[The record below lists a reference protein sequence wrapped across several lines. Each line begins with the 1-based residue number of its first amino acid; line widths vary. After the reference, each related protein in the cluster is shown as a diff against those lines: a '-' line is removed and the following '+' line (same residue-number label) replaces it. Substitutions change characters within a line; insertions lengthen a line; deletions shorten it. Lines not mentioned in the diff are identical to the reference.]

1 LILDG
6 NDLAHSRCME
16 VGHQLST
23 ARQRRGLT
31 LDDISR
37 TTKIPVSLLE
47 AIERDDVAR
56 LPQGFFTRAFV
67 RAYAHEVGVNADD
80 LLDRAQLGEV
90 EEVADAPVVHV
101 PIEEPSS
108 SKSLFVGLALGVAC
122 TMFYSSYASPAQ
134 PAVPSPA
141 AVTSVTA
148 RVEPAAFAPP
158 PCAPAAPVEAPVP
171 IRRPAPVQSIPVTHI
186 VPATQVEPSSA
197 IADSAPVMS
206 DAILPT
212 PDPAPAP
219 SPVEQF

>member
-1 LILDG
+1 
-6 NDLAHSRCME
+6 ME

-37 TTKIPVSLLE
+37 TTKIPVPLLE

-67 RAYAHEVGVNADD
+67 RAYAHEVGVNAND

-90 EEVADAPVVHV
+90 EQVADAPVAHV

-122 TMFYSSYASPAQ
+122 TMFYSSYVSPAQ
-134 PAVPSPA
+134 PPASSPA

-158 PCAPAAPVEAPVP
+158 PCVPAAVQTPVQMARREQPVQ
-171 IRRPAPVQSIPVTHI
+171 PAPVTHVIP
-186 VPATQVEPSSA
+186 ANQV
-197 IADSAPVMS
+197 
-206 DAILPT
+206 
-212 PDPAPAP
+212 
-219 SPVEQF
+219 

>member
-1 LILDG
+1 MG
-6 NDLAHSRCME
+6 GME
-16 VGHQLST
+16 VGHQLFT

-80 LLDRAQLGEV
+80 LLDHARLGEV
-90 EEVADAPVVHV
+90 EVEQFADAPIVNV

-108 SKSLFVGLALGVAC
+108 SKSLFVGLAIGVAC
-122 TMFYSSYASPAQ
+122 TMFYSSYASPAS
-134 PAVPSPA
+134 VPSPV
-141 AVTSVTA
+141 AVTAVTE
-148 RVEPAAFAPP
+148 RVEPAALAAPP
-158 PCAPAAPVEAPVP
+158 CVAPAPVET
-171 IRRPAPVQSIPVTHI
+171 PVQRVRREPPLQPTPVSH
-186 VPATQVEPSSA
+186 VVAANQADASAAVVESS
-197 IADSAPVMS
+197 PVVS

-212 PDPAPAP
+212 PDPAPSTA
-219 SPVEQF
+219 PVEQF

>member
-1 LILDG
+1 
-6 NDLAHSRCME
+6 ME
-16 VGHQLST
+16 VGHQLFT

-80 LLDRAQLGEV
+80 LLENARLGDV
-90 EEVADAPVVHV
+90 EEFADTPVVHV

-108 SKSLFVGLALGVAC
+108 SKSLCAGLALGVAC
-122 TMFYSSYASPAQ
+122 TMLYSSYVSPAQ
-134 PAVPSPA
+134 APVPSPV
-141 AVTSVTA
+141 AVTSVTE
-148 RVEPAAFAPP
+148 RIEPAAFAPP
-158 PCAPAAPVEAPVP
+158 PCVAAAPAETSVHMV
-171 IRRPAPVQSIPVTHI
+171 RRPAPVQATSVAHT
-186 VPATQVEPSSA
+186 VPANQDETNGAVVDSS
-197 IADSAPVMS
+197 PVMS

-212 PDPAPAP
+212 PDPAPATAT
-219 SPVEQF
+219 VEQF

>member
-1 LILDG
+1 
-6 NDLAHSRCME
+6 ME
-16 VGHQLST
+16 VGHQLFT

-37 TTKIPVSLLE
+37 TTKIPMSLLE

-80 LLDRAQLGEV
+80 LLDHAQLGDV
-90 EEVADAPVVHV
+90 EEFADAPVVSV
-101 PIEEPSS
+101 PIDEPSS

-134 PAVPSPA
+134 PAAPSPV
-141 AVTSVTA
+141 AVTSVTE
-148 RVEPAAFAPP
+148 RIEPAAFAPP
-158 PCAPAAPVEAPVP
+158 PCAPAAPVETPVQV
-171 IRRPAPVQSIPVTHI
+171 RRPAPVQPTPVTHM
-186 VPATQVEPSSA
+186 VPANQVEPSNVVA
-197 IADSAPVMS
+197 ESAPILS

-212 PDPAPAP
+212 PDPAPSTA
-219 SPVEQF
+219 PVEQF

>member
-1 LILDG
+1 
-6 NDLAHSRCME
+6 ME

-37 TTKIPVSLLE
+37 TTKIPVSLLD
-47 AIERDDVAR
+47 AIERDDAAK

-80 LLDRAQLGEV
+80 LLDRAQLDDV

-122 TMFYSSYASPAQ
+122 TMFYSSYSSPAQ
-134 PAVPSPA
+134 QPVSSPVA
-141 AVTSVTA
+141 RTSITE
-148 RVEPAAFAPP
+148 RIEPAAFAPP
-158 PCAPAAPVEAPVP
+158 PCAPTAPVEAPVQV
-171 IRRPAPVQSIPVTHI
+171 RRPAPVQPTPVTHI
-186 VPATQVEPSSA
+186 VPANQVEPSSA
-197 IADSAPVMS
+197 VADSAPVMS

-212 PDPAPAP
+212 PDPAPATA
-219 SPVEQF
+219 PVEQF